1 MDGTAVVRWRGMPY
15 SYVPPV
21 PKAPAFYHEFDSR
34 VMPGRRWEPGV
45 TISNPKNK
53 KPGTSSDRQK
63 GDVPGKRNPIN

>member
-1 MDGTAVVRWRGMPY
+1 MAQRLCMVPRMQY
-15 SYVPPV
+15 SYIPTT

-53 KPGTSSDRQK
+53 KQDSNNDHSK
-63 GDVPGKRNPIN
+63 GDVPGKRNPVN